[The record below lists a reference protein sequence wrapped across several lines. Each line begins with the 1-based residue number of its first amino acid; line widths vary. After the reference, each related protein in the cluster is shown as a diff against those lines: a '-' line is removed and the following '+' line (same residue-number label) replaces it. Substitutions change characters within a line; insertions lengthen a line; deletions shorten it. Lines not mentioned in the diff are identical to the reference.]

1 MNLAYVAGLL
11 DGEGCINF
19 TKCRD
24 IKIPRVCI
32 TNTNLEVLE
41 DLKAQFGGHIQK
53 ASRPNASWKPAYHWV
68 ISNSASAR
76 FLEKIEPWVRIKQEQ
91 VWLVLAWDAIRPGT
105 GNRWSLDAKEA
116 LDLINNQS
124 KWLNWKG
131 VNRPE
136 VSPIDQELAVVG
148 AN

>member
-24 IKIPRVCI
+24 IKIPRVSI

-41 DLKAQFGGHIQK
+41 DLKATFGGHIQK
-53 ASRPNASWKPAYHWV
+53 SVRTKEQWKPAHHWI
-68 ISNSASAR
+68 ISNSASAN
-76 FLEKIEPWVRIKQEQ
+76 FLEKLEKWVRIKKEQ
-91 VWLVLAWDAIRPGT
+91 VWLVLLWDSIRPGT
-105 GNRWSLDAKEA
+105 GKHWSPEAKEA
-116 LDLINNQS
+116 LELINSQS

-131 VNRPE
+131 VNRPSI
-136 VSPIDQELAVVG
+136 SPIDQELSAFGVK
-148 AN
+148 